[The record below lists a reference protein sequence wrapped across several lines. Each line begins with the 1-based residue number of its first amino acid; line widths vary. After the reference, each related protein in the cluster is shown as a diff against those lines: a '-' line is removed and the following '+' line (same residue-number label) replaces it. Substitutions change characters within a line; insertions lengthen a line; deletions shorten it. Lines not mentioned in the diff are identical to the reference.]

1 VGSFGGINK
10 NMDEQ
15 QLFKIKELARE
26 GKPWA
31 INILNRIEARK
42 QQVQEVKPDV
52 EVKSQNINHIL
63 YGQNTNNVKQVEKVG
78 RIVGIRLDDD
88 LYQKL
93 MQQKYLRC
101 ISLSAMIRMAILDYC
116 ELQDKVAE
124 LKLERSK
131 MGVYNG

>member
-1 VGSFGGINK
+1 
-10 NMDEQ
+10 MDEQ

-42 QQVQEVKPDV
+42 QLVQGVIPDV
-52 EVKSQNINHIL
+52 KVKSQNINHIL

-78 RIVGIRLDDD
+78 RIVGIRLDDN

-93 MQQKYLRC
+93 LQQKYLRC
-101 ISLSAMIRMAILDYC
+101 ISISAMIRMAIADYC
-116 ELQDKVAE
+116 DTQDKISE
-124 LKLERSK
+124 LRLERLRL
-131 MGVYNG
+131 GVNNGTL

>member
-1 VGSFGGINK
+1 
-10 NMDEQ
+10 MDEQ